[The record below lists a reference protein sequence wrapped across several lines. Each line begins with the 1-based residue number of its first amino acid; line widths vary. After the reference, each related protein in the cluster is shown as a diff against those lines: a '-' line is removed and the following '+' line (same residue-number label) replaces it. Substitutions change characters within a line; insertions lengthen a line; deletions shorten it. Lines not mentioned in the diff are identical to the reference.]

1 MNRLEGM
8 KARTIQSSRRLMLGG
23 SLSSIDAGSIDAG
36 RIDVKEAGGS
46 DDSAGAGPPSSGPA
60 GASDEATGA
69 GAAAR
74 RHSTKAQ
81 SAIRTARATYPMLQ
95 SRVCVIQLSPRT
107 WSRDSIRVG

>member
-8 KARTIQSSRRLMLGG
+8 KARTIQSSRRLMLGD
-23 SLSSIDAGSIDAG
+23 SLSSIDAGS
-36 RIDVKEAGGS
+36 IDVKEAGGS

-107 WSRDSIRVG
+107 WSRGSIRMG